1 MKEIDLLP
9 EWYKSGRRRQIS
21 YRSQYLALGCIFVAM
36 MVWNFTT
43 AGAISKASARGRQHI
58 ERKSESES
66 ASQEFAR
73 LKNEVAVLQQKAD
86 VLEKVD
92 SRIDI
97 ADVLAE
103 LSFLVGEKIVL
114 SRAEIVA
121 EMIKSEK
128 HEARNV
134 VRGAGYG
141 TQDAGLLGDVRFKVV
156 IGGVAAE
163 ASEVAQ
169 LVCRLEESPYF
180 CLVYP
185 SFSRNR
191 QIKTGLSKLQ
201 MSSVSEFEI
210 SCYLANYRQD

>member
-43 AGAISKASARGRQHI
+43 AGAISKASARVRQNI
-58 ERKSESES
+58 ERKAESES

-86 VLEKVD
+86 VLERVD

-97 ADVLAE
+97 ANVLAE

-128 HEARNV
+128 HQVRNV

-169 LVCRLEESPYF
+169 LVCRLEESEYF

-191 QIKTGLSKLQ
+191 QIKTGLSKHQ
-201 MSSVSEFEI
+201 TSSVSEFEI
-210 SCYLANYRQD
+210 SCYLANYRQN

>member
-21 YRSQYLALGCIFVAM
+21 YRSQYLALGCIFAAM
-36 MVWNFTT
+36 MVWNFITS
-43 AGAISKASARGRQHI
+43 GAISKASAQVRQHV
-58 ERKSESES
+58 ERKTESEGTS
-66 ASQEFAR
+66 EEFAA

-114 SRAEIVA
+114 GRAEIVA
-121 EMIKSEK
+121 ETIKSEK
-128 HEARNV
+128 NQAKNI
-134 VRGAGYG
+134 VRGAGDG

-163 ASEVAQ
+163 AGEVAQ
-169 LVCRLEESPYF
+169 LVCRLEESEYF

-185 SFSRNR
+185 SFSRSR
-191 QIKTGLSKLQ
+191 QIKTGLSKLKT
-201 MSSVSEFEI
+201 SSVSEFEI